1 MNKHRSTKRK
11 LTLLET
17 TLLVCAGLSL
27 VGAGVLHAW
36 FKTEDG
42 KVQREIKRIG
52 EELSDSKAAIERRK
66 AAIIWELGELKA
78 DALLSG
84 PSSPFESTP
93 ASRLN
98 DIRPFSEMNSSELH
112 ESPHLAQVR
121 P

>member
-27 VGAGVLHAW
+27 VGAGILHAW
-36 FKTEDG
+36 FKTEDN

-52 EELSDSKAAIERRK
+52 EEVSDCKAAIGRRA
-66 AAIIWELGELKA
+66 AAIKWELSELKSG
-78 DALLSG
+78 ALPGG

-98 DIRPFSEMNSSELH
+98 DIRPFSQIESSEVP
-112 ESPHLAQVR
+112 EAPHFAQVR